1 MPAPRDLGRTGTPCF
16 HFNYASKPT
25 LSKYSSLALLVF
37 ACNDKYMMLRYNI
50 IQRYIYIYNIHN
62 YTLYIYMQ
70 HIFRMCQ
77 PLPYFSKTSWCNGA
91 QVLPTFRS
99 QISPFLYMAVS
110 GNGVCPQW
118 HFRKWWWHQDHQV
131 MKQLTYMKVRFLFN
145 SFGIC
150 YVLDPERDRNALG
163 STMTRWVFKFGSQG
177 HAVPEGAIPLE
188 LFESWL
194 PRISSE

>member
-1 MPAPRDLGRTGTPCF
+1 MHQSQRFPNTAYLR
-16 HFNYASKPT
+16 SW
-25 LSKYSSLALLVF
+25 YSHAMTSS
-37 ACNDKYMMLRYNI
+37 RYNI
-50 IQRYIYIYNIHN
+50 IRQ
-62 YTLYIYMQ
+62 YIYMQ

-110 GNGVCPQW
+110 GNGVSRMPAMALS
-118 HFRKWWWHQDHQV
+118 KMV
-131 MKQLTYMKVRFLFN
+131 MTSRSSSDEAVDLHEGTWGAISSAKPRFLFN

-150 YVLDPERDRNALG
+150 YVWDPERDRNALG

-188 LFESWL
+188 LCESWL